1 MRKKCEIFFGIL
13 KINPELDPDPDPI
26 VRGTV
31 RYGSAPKCHGSATLV
46 RILAFRDKF
55 PACLLHVGRQDDQEL
70 HQEFILAAKG
80 QSPFILD

>member
-1 MRKKCEIFFGIL
+1 MG
-13 KINPELDPDPDPI
+13 PDPDPYLHQN
-26 VRGTV
+26 VTD
-31 RYGSAPKCHGSATLV
+31 PQQWLEL